1 MMLTL
6 AVQAVLLFIVTTIDD
21 LIVLSLFFGRGR
33 GQPGTTRR
41 IVVGQYLG
49 FGAILITS
57 LVAALGAQALLPEE
71 ALAYFGL
78 IPLALGLRA
87 AWHTWR
93 TPDDD
98 DEAQWGAKRVSAT
111 AVALV
116 AVANSSGDVGVYVP
130 VFVTLT
136 GAEVLAYCLIFLVL
150 VAVLVLT
157 ARWIASRRLIAD
169 ALERWQSVLFPVVLI
184 ALGIIILVTG
194 GAFGL

>member
-1 MMLTL
+1 MLTL

-41 IVVGQYLG
+41 IMLGQYLG
-49 FGAILITS
+49 FSAILITS
-57 LVAALGAQALLPEE
+57 LIAALGAQRLLPQE
-71 ALAYFGL
+71 ALAYLGV

-87 AWHTWR
+87 AWRSWR
-93 TPDDD
+93 TPDHD
-98 DEAQWGAKRVSAT
+98 DEAQFGAKRVTVT

-116 AVANSSGDVGVYVP
+116 TVANSSGDIGVYVP

-136 GAEVLAYCLIFLVL
+136 GGEVLVCCLIFLVL
-150 VAVLVLT
+150 VAALVLA

-169 ALERWQSVLFPVVLI
+169 VLDRWQSVLFPVVLI

>member
-1 MMLTL
+1 MVTL
-6 AVQAVLLFIVTTIDD
+6 AVQAVLLFIVTTLDD

-33 GQPGTTRR
+33 GQAGTTRR
-41 IVVGQYLG
+41 IMWGQYLG

-57 LVAALGAQALLPEE
+57 LIAALGAQRLLPQE
-71 ALAYFGL
+71 ALAYLGL
-78 IPLALGLRA
+78 IPLGLGLRA

-93 TPDDD
+93 TPNDDD
-98 DEAQWGAKRVSAT
+98 GAQSAPKRVSAT

-150 VAVLVLT
+150 VAMLVLA

-169 ALERWQSVLFPVVLI
+169 VLQRWQSVLFPMVLI
-184 ALGIIILVTG
+184 TLGVIILVTG

>member
-1 MMLTL
+1 MVIL
-6 AVQAVLLFIVTTIDD
+6 AVQAVLLFIVTTLDD

-41 IVVGQYLG
+41 IMWGQYLG

-57 LVAALGAQALLPEE
+57 LIAALGAQRLLPQE

-78 IPLALGLRA
+78 IPLGLGLRA
-87 AWHTWR
+87 VWHTWR
-93 TPDDD
+93 TPN
-98 DEAQWGAKRVSAT
+98 DEREAETDSKRVSAT

-116 AVANSSGDVGVYVP
+116 AVANSSGDVGIYVP

-150 VAVLVLT
+150 VAVLVLA

-169 ALERWQSVLFPVVLI
+169 VLERWQSILFPVVLI